1 MINKCDQ
8 LLPELQQ
15 RASDAIDAA
24 NNRLGLQLF
33 ITEAYRTPERQDELY
48 AQGRTKPGAI
58 VTYLKGNTS
67 NHCKRRAFDIVD
79 KQKGYSLSWDTI
91 ANVIKGFG
99 FEWGGDF
106 PKKYGGTF
114 IDRPHFEW
122 PESNPLPQAQQQNQS
137 NERNSMFGSPGLTVQ
152 STENKDGK
160 MEYYP
165 PGDTNGCAIARQSS
179 SDTAPQVD
187 VVGSTGA
194 YFARGWTGVIEGAS
208 FAPTGQTSDGNWALV
223 RYGNNGEQRGWI
235 KAEFLTAIP
244 NQPEATDTED
254 LKQQLSTVT
263 GERDSLKNK
272 VQNALQALQ

>member
-1 MINKCDQ
+1 MISKCDQ

-15 RASDAIDAA
+15 RASGAIDAA
-24 NNRLGLQLF
+24 NSQLGLQLF

-58 VTYLKGNTS
+58 VTYLKGSTS
-67 NHCKRRAFDIVD
+67 NHCKRRAFDIAD
-79 KQKGYSLSWDTI
+79 KQKGYDLPWDAI
-91 ANVIKGFG
+91 ANVIKGFD

-122 PESNPLPQAQQQNQS
+122 PDSNPLPQSQQNQS
-137 NERNSMFGSPGLTVQ
+137 NERNSMFGSPGLIVQ

-179 SDTAPQVD
+179 SDTTPQVD

-194 YFARGWTGVIEGAS
+194 YFARGWTGVIEAAS

-244 NQPEATDTED
+244 NQQTDTTA
-254 LKQQLSTVT
+254 LQQQLTAIT